1 MKWLFIIAS
10 CFLLNMQVNAQT
22 VSQEVNATPALLKL
36 LKIETVKTQDIQDSL
51 RFSARVEL
59 DQQHVAKIG
68 STVTGRITE
77 INANLGDEVKK
88 GQRLAILNST
98 ELSQAQSDYLKASS
112 QVNLR
117 RIAVE
122 RAKRLVESDVIAS
135 AELQEREGVLNEAE
149 VDLRA
154 ATDRLRVLGMSES
167 DLKWFEKQRTIHSFS
182 PVSANIDGV
191 VIERNVTLG
200 QVVQPA
206 DQLYTVANLSTVWI
220 VADVPEQDAL
230 WVKEGDQVEAE
241 IPALQNKIVK
251 GHLIYVADMVN
262 PKTRT
267 LMVRMGLPN
276 PQRLFKPQMLVTL
289 KVNKSKVKNL
299 AIPSNAVVRDEDKD
313 YVFVEVTPE
322 KFKLRAVK
330 LGEEEH
336 GMRLLVGDDLKEG
349 ERIVTAGSFHLNNER
364 LRSTL
369 E

>member
-1 MKWLFIIAS
+1 MKFLFLAYL
-10 CFLLNMQVNAQT
+10 FLLTNFANAQNI
-22 VSQEVNATPALLKL
+22 SSEVNATPALLKL
-36 LKIETVKTQDIQDSL
+36 ITVEAVKAEDLQDSL
-51 RFSARVEL
+51 HFSARVEL

-68 STVTGRITE
+68 STVTGRISE
-77 INANLGDEVKK
+77 ISAKLGDDVKK

-154 ATDRLRVLGMSES
+154 ATDRLRVLGMSEA
-167 DLKWFEKQRTIHSFS
+167 DLKRLEKQRTIHSYS
-182 PVSANIDGV
+182 PVTASIDGV
-191 VIERNVTLG
+191 VIERNVTQG

-206 DQLYTVANLSTVWI
+206 DQLYTIANLSTVWI

-230 WVKEGDQVEAE
+230 WVKQGDQVEAE
-241 IPALQNKIVK
+241 IPALDNKVVK
-251 GHLIYVADMVN
+251 GNLIYVSDIVN
-262 PKTRT
+262 SKTRT
-267 LMVRMGLPN
+267 VMVRMGLSN

-289 KVNKSKVKNL
+289 KVKKSKIKHL
-299 AIPSNAVVRDEDKD
+299 AIPSQAVVRDEDKD
-313 YVFVEVTPE
+313 YVFVQTGQTT
-322 KFKLRAVK
+322 FQLRAVK
-330 LGEEEH
+330 LGEEEN
-336 GMRLLVGDDLKEG
+336 GMRLLIGNEIKEG
-349 ERIVTAGSFHLNNER
+349 EHIVTKGSFHLNNER